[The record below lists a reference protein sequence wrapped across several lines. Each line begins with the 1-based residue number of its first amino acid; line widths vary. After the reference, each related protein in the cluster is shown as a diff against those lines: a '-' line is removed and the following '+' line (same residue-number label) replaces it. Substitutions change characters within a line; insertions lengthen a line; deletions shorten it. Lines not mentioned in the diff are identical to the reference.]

1 MAGTRKAP
9 ARKAAAKT
17 PTSGVSKKKK
27 AAVKPKHAPAGSGKL
42 GGRERG
48 KRKGALKAS
57 PITLTAA
64 TNTSAP
70 DFIVR
75 GTNGNALFN
84 LTCYR
89 GEGMCLLAINWKQGT
104 PPNNFVGF
112 AIEFMEP
119 GSTQFYTLLNRIGF
133 PNTTGQLNP
142 NTLSSRLSPFQKF
155 RWVHFPRN
163 ASTPGIYTYRVTSVF
178 MDDKGVLSYGDF
190 QEAAIELEAETY
202 PGELNICFTR
212 GFISSQAFVD
222 HFGTN
227 GGVGT
232 LLPTNANTS
241 ITFKSTD
248 PKEERALAWMGFEA
262 RAAILNTLD
271 AAIADSTA
279 QVRVAAYDFNDPE
292 IVSRLQQLQG
302 RLKIIIDD
310 SGSHNPVTASE
321 TKAAAMLT
329 SSAGAANVQR
339 QHMGDLQHNKTIV
352 VNGDKTKIA
361 IGGSTNLSWRGI
373 YVQNNSAV
381 VLQGENAVQ
390 IFSDAFDSL
399 WANPNNPAGFDST
412 ASADWISLGFTDVDV
427 QVTFSPHSK
436 SNAKLQGIANDIAST
451 ESSLFYSLAFL
462 YETKGAILNAITK
475 VTDEDN
481 VFVYGLSDKAVG
493 GLNIQLPNGNQP
505 VAFPAALLQDVPPPF
520 KQEATGGSGTRLHHK
535 FVVID
540 FNKPTARV
548 YTGSYNFSIAADT
561 KNAENL
567 FVIKD
572 QRVATSYM
580 VEAVAMFDHYA
591 FRDSENNAS
600 DAKPLE
606 LQEPPTDASIKPW
619 WDKYWSDP
627 DKERDRE
634 LFGQ

>member
-1 MAGTRKAP
+1 
-9 ARKAAAKT
+9 
-17 PTSGVSKKKK
+17 
-27 AAVKPKHAPAGSGKL
+27 
-42 GGRERG
+42 
-48 KRKGALKAS
+48 
-57 PITLTAA
+57 
-64 TNTSAP
+64 
-70 DFIVR
+70 
-75 GTNGNALFN
+75 
-84 LTCYR
+84 
-89 GEGMCLLAINWKQGT
+89 MCLLAMNWKQGT

-112 AIEFMEP
+112 SIEYMEP
-119 GSTQFYTLLNRIGF
+119 GGTQFYALLNRIGF
-133 PNTTGQLNP
+133 PNATGQLNP

-155 RWVHFPRN
+155 RWVHFPSN

-178 MDDKGVLSYGDF
+178 MDDRGVLSYGDF

-222 HFGTN
+222 RFGTN

-248 PKEERALAWMGFEA
+248 PKEETALAWMGFEA
-262 RAAILNTLD
+262 RAAILNTLN

-292 IVSRLQQLQG
+292 IASRLEQLQG

-310 SGSHNPVTASE
+310 SGSHKPATASE
-321 TKAAAMLT
+321 TKATAMLT
-329 SSAGAANVQR
+329 SSAGAENVQR
-339 QHMGDLQHNKTIV
+339 QHMGDLQHNKSIV

-390 IFSDAFDSL
+390 IFSDAFDNL

-412 ASADWISLGFTDVDV
+412 ASADWISLGFADVDV

-436 SNAKLQGIANDIAST
+436 TNAKLQEIANDISST

-475 VTDEDN
+475 VTSEDN
-481 VFVYGLSDKAVG
+481 VFVYGLSDKTVG

-520 KQEATGGSGTRLHHK
+520 SQEVTGGSGTRLHHK

-606 LQEPPTDASIKPW
+606 LQEPPTDTSIKPW
-619 WDKYWSDP
+619 WDKYWSDLHE
-627 DKERDRE
+627 ERDRE